1 MKSSLYFCLLF
12 VVSWAAASK
21 DIQVLMDNLI
31 SKLDKRI
38 RPGYPAPLDVKLQ
51 LKLMDVYGFDE
62 INHQVTYIMFTRHIW
77 KDERLAFDP
86 NEVNGTE
93 TFLLDNERVNKY
105 LWIPD
110 TFIANQRS
118 GSAHS
123 FAGPSEFT
131 RVHFNGTII
140 RSVQMTS
147 TVSCYL
153 YLRWFP
159 FDQNVCALDF
169 ESYGYTKKDV
179 VLKWGRGEDGQPK
192 IHMNKQATQSVR
204 HTITAFRAHDSEEAL
219 YSGPFTKASLKIY
232 FKRLSFR
239 YLLDVYFPATAI
251 PVVSFITLCVGPM
264 HFRVL
269 MSTICMAIMV
279 IYAAILMLLTPKVD
293 YKTALDFYVF
303 NSSVT
308 VFNVVLVNFLMY
320 HLLKPKANVSQIRM
334 HNMNGSRDEGK
345 GILVEE
351 DGVDDATPGPASSS
365 PPRFPNKTYEILYK
379 LCEKS
384 YLTMPLFFVVFNLIY
399 WPVVLIGSSGTP
411 EDFLLV
417 DNMGWK

>member
-1 MKSSLYFCLLF
+1 MKTCISLFCLLL

-21 DIQVLMDNLI
+21 DIQDLMDSVL

-38 RPGYPAPLDVKLQ
+38 RPGRPDPVDVELQ
-51 LKLMDVYGFDE
+51 VNVQDVYDFDE
-62 INHQVTYIMFTRHIW
+62 INHQVTFVLFLRHIW
-77 KDERLAFDP
+77 KDERLAFNP

-93 TFLLDNERVNKY
+93 MFMLDNERVNKF

-118 GSAHS
+118 ARSHEL
-123 FAGPSEFT
+123 AGPSEFT
-131 RVHFNGTII
+131 RVYYNGTVV
-140 RSVQMTS
+140 RSVQMTI
-147 TVSCYL
+147 TAGCAL

-159 FDQNVCALDF
+159 FDQNVCALKF
-169 ESYGYTKKDV
+169 ESYGYTKKDIS
-179 VLKWGRGEDGQPK
+179 LKWGRDEKNDPRIK
-192 IHMNKQATQSVR
+192 MSKQATQGVR
-204 HTITAFRAHDSEEAL
+204 HTITAFRGQDNEDI
-219 YSGPFTKASLKIY
+219 FTQASFEVY

-251 PVVSFITLCVGPM
+251 PVVSFITLCVGPL

-269 MSTICMAIMV
+269 LSTICMAIQV

-320 HLLKPKANVSQIRM
+320 YLLKPKPNAVQIRM
-334 HNMNGSRDEGK
+334 HQMNGSSDEGK

-351 DGVDDATPGPASSS
+351 DGVDESTPGPASSS
-365 PPRFPNKTYEILYK
+365 APRFPNKTCEILYK

-384 YLTMPLFFVVFNLIY
+384 YLTMPLFFIVFNLIY
-399 WPVVLIGSSGTP
+399 WPVVLIASSGTP
-411 EDFLLV
+411 QDFILV
-417 DNMGWK
+417 ETRDWY